1 MSLWKV
7 PDEQTSELFQL
18 FYKELFNGNNIK
30 TAFTKAQN
38 QMKTKYSPYYWAGFV
53 LLE

>member
-7 PDEQTSELFQL
+7 PDAQTAELFEL
-18 FYKELFNGNNIK
+18 FYKECFNGKSIHESLRI
-30 TAFTKAQN
+30 AQAI
-38 QMKTKYSPYYWAGFV
+38 MKEKYEPYYWAGFV